1 MTWDPIW
8 EKIFSGRSWG
18 KYPPEDLIRFVARNF
33 YKAENRK
40 DVRILEVGCGPGANL
55 WFIAREGFSTYGVE
69 GSATAVAHARERL
82 DQECPGWQGDVLT
95 GDIVDLPFEDGFF
108 DAVIDNEAITHNSF
122 DDSKDIF
129 KEIARVSKPKGKLF
143 SRTFATGC
151 WGDKTGE
158 NVGHNAWLVTE
169 SPMNLGEY
177 IRFTDYEEIRDLI
190 APFATTEVELLTRT
204 MEDGKHEIKEWLINA
219 ELP

>member
-1 MTWDPIW
+1 MAWDPIW
-8 EKIFSGRSWG
+8 EKIFSDREWG

-33 YKAENRK
+33 YKAENRQ
-40 DVRILEVGCGPGANL
+40 DVRILEVGSGPGANL
-55 WFIAREGFSTYGVE
+55 WYIAREGFSTYGVE

-82 DQECPGWQGDVLT
+82 DHECPGWQGDVLT

-108 DAVIDNEAITHNSF
+108 DAVIDNEAVTHNPF
-122 DDSKDIF
+122 EDSKAIF
-129 KEIARVSKPKGKLF
+129 KEMARVSKPEGKLF

-158 NVGHNAWLVTE
+158 YMGHNAWIVAEGPLD
-169 SPMNLGEY
+169 LGEY
-177 IRFTDYEEIRDLI
+177 TRFTDYEEIRDLI
-190 APFATTEVELLTRT
+190 SPFATTEVELLTRT
-204 MEDGKHEIKEWLINA
+204 MADGKHEIKEWLINA